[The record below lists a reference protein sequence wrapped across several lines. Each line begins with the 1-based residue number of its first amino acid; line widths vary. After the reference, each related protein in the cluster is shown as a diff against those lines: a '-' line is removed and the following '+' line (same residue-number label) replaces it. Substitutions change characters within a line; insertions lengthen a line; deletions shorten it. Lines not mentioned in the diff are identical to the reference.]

1 MFRAMYICPYRLQS
15 KRPTETL
22 RLSDVVQPDCCCGV
36 DDSTSPNCAVESLR
50 LIPQFPLTMSPQHR
64 PAALLCL
71 AAALALLPV
80 TTVLHAAAAAP
91 AAPVPGA
98 PLPDLAALRTALTL
112 TETQAGQIAPV
123 LDAQARAYIDF
134 TTAQNKADTALTEAN
149 TKITAVLSETQRPQF
164 ATLTAPRGGRGGRGN
179 AAPMP
184 DAERAEIAKLSELP
198 LWKPG
203 AGDGDYRIGP
213 DYPEAPETLHPLK
226 SGVAM
231 PTVVPPPR
239 GQRGAPA
246 PERPKLP
253 AGQIYSDEAGAFA
266 REHSAIPVGRVATF
280 SLPLAESKF
289 YPGTARNAAAA
300 RTITVY
306 IPAQYVPGTP
316 APLIVTADAYGAP
329 DTGWG
334 SKALPAILD
343 NMIAAKRVPAA
354 IAVMIF
360 NGGGDGPGS
369 ERGLEYDTVSGKYAE
384 FVEAEIL
391 PKVEKDYNVRLSK
404 DPQGR
409 VTIGGSSGGIAA
421 FSMAWFH
428 PELYGRVIAWSCTL
442 VNQQAGPDAPHGGW
456 SYHETII
463 PQSPVKPIRFWL
475 QVGQNDNSSTSSAD
489 SFRNWVLSNA
499 RTAAVLKEKGYHYQF
514 LYGLNAGHTPGN
526 VINNT
531 FPQALEWAWQGYTPV
546 TR

>member
-1 MFRAMYICPYRLQS
+1 MTLQTAS
-15 KRPTETL
+15 LPTL
-22 RLSDVVQPDCCCGV
+22 AR
-36 DDSTSPNCAVESLR
+36 
-50 LIPQFPLTMSPQHR
+50 
-64 PAALLCL
+64 L
-71 AAALALLPV
+71 AAALALLSGPF
-80 TTVLHAAAAAP
+80 VLRAQP
-91 AAPVPGA
+91 AAPT
-98 PLPDLAALRTALTL
+98 AALPGLDTFKAALTL
-112 TETQAGQIAPV
+112 NDTQAAQIAP
-123 LDAQARAYIDF
+123 LLTTDAEAFYALTAAQQRATAARAD
-134 TTAQNKADTALTEAN
+134 AN
-149 TKITAVLSETQRPQF
+149 TKIIAILNDAQKLQF
-164 ATLTAPRGGRGGRGN
+164 ATLTAPPAARGGGRGGG
-179 AAPMP
+179 AMT

-198 LWKPG
+198 QWKPG

-213 DYPEAPETLHPLK
+213 DYPAAPEVLHPLK
-226 SGVAM
+226 PGVAM
-231 PTVVPPPR
+231 PTIVPAPVA
-239 GQRGAPA
+239 GRGAPA
-246 PERPKLP
+246 PERTKLP
-253 AGQIYSDEAGAFA
+253 AGQMYSDEVGDFA
-266 REHSAIPVGRVATF
+266 RANSAIPVGRVESF

-300 RTITVY
+300 RNITVY

-329 DTGWG
+329 GYGWG

-343 NMIAAKRVPAA
+343 NMIAAKRVPASIA
-354 IAVMIF
+354 IMIF

-391 PKVEKDYNVRLSK
+391 PKVEKDYNVRLTK

-442 VNQQAGPDAPHGGW
+442 VNQQSGPDAPHGGW

-475 QVGQNDNSSTSSAD
+475 QVGQNDNGSTSPATGY
-489 SFRNWVLSNA
+489 RNWLLSNV